1 MWIGFTSLFKKRYP
15 QMPMNPIM
23 SQITLTNL
31 QASEKNLGVFLLHIS
46 CNLPRLAVA
55 YSDFTNEKL
64 RTNRTRKNNM
74 EKNELVKCQNLSQNV
89 LKFLKS
95 IHTKYTLINHYI
107 TSVTNLFPN
116 IIVNHVVGNESMI
129 LFDLLSLNKWTFPS
143 KRIVKEQIFKASI
156 SSLNV
161 LRVFNN

>member
-1 MWIGFTSLFKKRYP
+1 
-15 QMPMNPIM
+15 
-23 SQITLTNL
+23 
-31 QASEKNLGVFLLHIS
+31 
-46 CNLPRLAVA
+46 
-55 YSDFTNEKL
+55 
-64 RTNRTRKNNM
+64 M

-129 LFDLLSLNKWTFPS
+129 LFDLLSLNK
-143 KRIVKEQIFKASI
+143 
-156 SSLNV
+156 
-161 LRVFNN
+161 